1 MLQSVFPDVQL
12 FVLIYLGAYPDVRLF
27 ACTNDPNGPTD
38 GLTSCGGS
46 GELLPQSMEKIGL
59 WNKSLQGKLLD
70 LIIALTELSLV
81 YQWNIIGLTLSRRGK
96 TSIILLWLTPN
107 DFTRQQESSRRKRVT
122 KNFKLRVTFR
132 FSFRFVYVNF
142 VSPFYL
148 SKENLQECAL
158 VRDWYPS
165 N

>member
-1 MLQSVFPDVQL
+1 M
-12 FVLIYLGAYPDVRLF
+12 
-27 ACTNDPNGPTD
+27 
-38 GLTSCGGS
+38 
-46 GELLPQSMEKIGL
+46 
-59 WNKSLQGKLLD
+59 
-70 LIIALTELSLV
+70 IIALTELSLD

-142 VSPFYL
+142 VSALYL
-148 SKENLQECAL
+148 SKENLQEWAW
-158 VRDWYPS
+158 VRDWYPI